1 MSTLKDIAAR
11 LGLSVATV
19 SRVLNRDKRFSVAE
33 QTRENIFR
41 TAEELGYVRAAKDEK
56 KTTPSFGLVTWYNER
71 EELLDP
77 YYLTIRL
84 GVEKTA
90 FARNI
95 RLNRFFRK
103 NGRFQFDSSSLDG
116 IIAIGKFNEEE
127 LAGFSDITTNIV
139 CVDDAPNDRRYDSVV
154 TDFEKAVC
162 EVLDYLYQAGHRR
175 IGYIGGRDF
184 TVNNELFQQD
194 FRELAYIH
202 YMKRK
207 GQYRLSDL
215 YLGRYTPD
223 DGYALAKAMLERK
236 KLPTAVFIAN
246 DSLAIGVMRAL
257 YEHGVSVPED
267 ISLAGFNDNESS
279 RYLIPSLT
287 TVKVHAEFMG
297 QEAVSLL
304 LERME
309 SGRPIAKRV
318 VLPTELVIRES
329 SRSVNLASKG

>member
-1 MSTLKDIAAR
+1 MSTLKDIAVR

-33 QTRENIFR
+33 QTKEKIFR
-41 TAEELGYVRAAKDEK
+41 AAEELGYVRAAKDEK
-56 KTTPSFGLVTWYNER
+56 KTTPSFGLVTWYNEK

-90 FARNI
+90 FAKNI

-103 NGRFQFDSSSLDG
+103 NGRFQFDSSPLDG

-127 LAGFSDITTNIV
+127 LASFSDITPNIV
-139 CVDDAPNDRRYDSVV
+139 CVDDAPNDRRFDSVV

-162 EVLDYLYQAGHRR
+162 EMLDYLYQAGHRR

-194 FRELAYIH
+194 FRELAYIS

-215 YLGRYTPD
+215 YLGRYRPD
-223 DGYALAKAMLERK
+223 DGYTLAQAMLERK
-236 KLPTAVFIAN
+236 KLPTAVFISN
-246 DSLAIGVMRAL
+246 DSLVVGVMRAL
-257 YEHGVSVPED
+257 YEHGISVPED